1 MGPTCHISPSPLSS
15 HSLPFSLSWG
25 DTEGVKK
32 CTQAHGGRPPECC
45 EEVSEHS
52 QRRWQTD
59 DADTETPSPRSRLY
73 VFIRAS
79 LLLSVFFLAAN
90 ANGHSH
96 VLVASVDLFHSSWV
110 RFRAAYVSPP
120 LQLLAD
126 ACVVRFLV
134 QSADCLV

>member
-1 MGPTCHISPSPLSS
+1 MGGGHPSA
-15 HSLPFSLSWG
+15 
-25 DTEGVKK
+25 VKK
-32 CTQAHGGRPPECC
+32 CRST
-45 EEVSEHS
+45 
-52 QRRWQTD
+52 TD

-90 ANGHSH
+90 ANGRGH

-110 RFRAAYVSPP
+110 RFCAAYVSPP

-126 ACVVRFLV
+126 VCVVCFLV
-134 QSADCLV
+134 QSADCLVWCLGCLYIHLNRIKPKPISSPAIDRERERERAGGWERAVS